1 MLDYNDLDLF
11 DALETISLMDNYEF
25 EKIRREFE
33 NNGYI
38 LKRNKNG
45 DDTNVT
51 VEKKQYLYK
60 DSEQNLGLSFI
71 FVCVG
76 NILNNL
82 NQKLIYFSKR
92 GDISCDALNAIVMCT
107 HIIKR

>member
-11 DALETISLMDNYEF
+11 DALETISLMDDYEF
-25 EKIRREFE
+25 EKIRLELK

-45 DDTNVT
+45 EIGIT

-60 DSEQNLGLSFI
+60 DSEQNLGLFFLY
-71 FVCVG
+71 FVKGV
-76 NILNNL
+76 
-82 NQKLIYFSKR
+82 
-92 GDISCDALNAIVMCT
+92 
-107 HIIKR
+107 